1 MHSWFRPHLPVLAG
15 PGPRPQLQDTATGQ
29 RTDPVEDGVAG
40 LYVCGITPYDSTH
53 LGHAFTYVA
62 FDTLNRVWR
71 DAGVAVTYVQNVTD
85 VDDPLLERAEQT
97 GVDWRELAADQV
109 QLFRTDMQ
117 ALRVLPPEHYVGV
130 VEVIDLVVAAV
141 ERVLSAGG
149 AYWVEQ
155 DVYAD
160 LSADPRFGSVSNLDR
175 AEMARLSAER
185 GGDPDRQGKKDPLD
199 PLLWRGRRPGEP
211 WWDGA
216 SLGPGR
222 PGWHIECGAIAAHH
236 LGLPVTLEGG
246 GYDLVFP
253 HHEMGT
259 SHLRFLQDGAD
270 AEPIRSYLHTGL
282 VAYQGAKMSKS
293 LGNLVFVSGLLAD
306 GVDTRAVRLVLLGH
320 HYSESWEYT
329 SAELAEAT
337 ERLQR
342 WRAAAAETDRTASHP
357 APTGA
362 HTQPTTPAP
371 VSRQGEPG
379 SAVVNEMRAA
389 LADNLDTAACLKVV
403 DRAAATGTFAAE
415 VITAVDA
422 LLGIDLR

>member
-130 VEVIDLVVAAV
+130 VEVIDLVVVAV

-199 PLLWRGRRPGEP
+199 PLLWRG
-211 WWDGA
+211 DGPA
-216 SLGPGR
+216 SLGGTARASVRAGP
-222 PGWHIECGAIAAHH
+222 A
-236 LGLPVTLEGG
+236 
-246 GYDLVFP
+246 
-253 HHEMGT
+253 GT
-259 SHLRFLQDGAD
+259 SSAV
-270 AEPIRSYLHTGL
+270 RSLHTTWVCRSPSRAAGTTWSSRTTRW
-282 VAYQGAKMSKS
+282 APATC
-293 LGNLVFVSGLLAD
+293 VSCRTAQTPNRSGPTCTPAWSP
-306 GVDTRAVRLVLLGH
+306 TRAR
-320 HYSESWEYT
+320 
-329 SAELAEAT
+329 
-337 ERLQR
+337 R
-342 WRAAAAETDRTASHP
+342 
-357 APTGA
+357 
-362 HTQPTTPAP
+362 
-371 VSRQGEPG
+371 
-379 SAVVNEMRAA
+379 
-389 LADNLDTAACLKVV
+389 
-403 DRAAATGTFAAE
+403 
-415 VITAVDA
+415 
-422 LLGIDLR
+422 

>member
-1 MHSWFRPHLPVLAG
+1 MHSWTRPHLPALPG
-15 PGPRPQLQDTATGQ
+15 PGRRPQLQDTATGE
-29 RTDPVEDGVAG
+29 RVDAVVDGVAH

-62 FDTLNRVWR
+62 FDTLVRVWR

-85 VDDPLLERAEQT
+85 VDDPLLERAAQI

-109 QLFRTDMQ
+109 QLFRTDME

-130 VEVIDLVVAAV
+130 VEVVDLVVAAV
-141 ERVLSAGG
+141 ERLLAVGA
-149 AYWVEQ
+149 AYWVDQ

-160 LSADPRFGSVSNLDR
+160 LSADPRFGSVSHLDR
-175 AEMARLSAER
+175 TEMVGLFAER
-185 GGDPDRQGKKDPLD
+185 GGDPDTEGKRDPLD
-199 PLLWRGRRPGEP
+199 PLLWRGRRTGEP

-246 GYDLVFP
+246 GQDLVFP

-259 SHLRFLQDGAD
+259 SHLRFLQEETDS
-270 AEPIRSYLHTGL
+270 EPIRSYLHTGL
-282 VAYQGAKMSKS
+282 VAYQGEKMSKS

-306 GVDTRAVRLVLLGH
+306 GVDARAVRLVLLAH

-329 SAELAEAT
+329 DTGLAEAVQ
-337 ERLQR
+337 RLGR
-342 WRAAAAETDRTASHP
+342 WQEAATGSAGTTTAV
-357 APTGA
+357 
-362 HTQPTTPAP
+362 P
-371 VSRQGEPG
+371 VSGQGQPG
-379 SAVVNEMRAA
+379 SAVVDQMRAA
-389 LADNLDTAACLKVV
+389 LADNLDTAACLEVV
-403 DRAAATGTFAAE
+403 DRAAATGTLAAE
-415 VITAVDA
+415 VVSAVDA

>member
-1 MHSWFRPHLPVLAG
+1 MHSWPRPHLPVLDP
-15 PGPRPQLQDTATGQ
+15 PGLRPQLTDTASG
-29 RTDPVEDGVAG
+29 RPVDPVGPAGDGVAR

-109 QLFRTDMQ
+109 QLFRTDMA

-130 VEVIDLVVAAV
+130 VEAIDLVVAAV
-141 ERVLSAGG
+141 ERMLAAGA
-149 AYWVEQ
+149 AYRVEA

-160 LSADPRFGSVSNLDR
+160 LGADPRFGSVSNLDR
-175 AEMARLSAER
+175 AEMARLFAER
-185 GGDPDRQGKKDPLD
+185 GGDPDRPGKRDPLD
-199 PLLWRGRRPGEP
+199 PLLWRGRRAGEP

-216 SLGPGR
+216 GLGPGR

-236 LGLPVTLEGG
+236 LGLPVTVEGG
-246 GYDLVFP
+246 GEDLIFP
-253 HHEMGT
+253 HHDMGA
-259 SHLRFLQDGAD
+259 SHLRFLQEDAA
-270 AEPIRSYLHTGL
+270 AEPIRAYLHTGL

-306 GVDTRAVRLVLLGH
+306 GVDARAIRLVLLGH

-329 SAELAEAT
+329 DAELTEAA

-342 WRAAAAETDRTASHP
+342 WCAAAGAAADDPPP
-357 APTGA
+357 AGA
-362 HTQPTTPAP
+362 HARASTPAP
-371 VSRQGEPG
+371 GSARTEPA
-379 SAVVNEMRAA
+379 SAVVTEMRAA

-403 DRAAATGTFAAE
+403 DRAVAAGTLAAE